1 MKLFSLP
8 KRTLAF
14 TIVFLLFYACQPDSD
29 SLSIND
35 AKSFFEKTA
44 ETLSLPMIGLPETKS
59 EDLSSFLQSVYP
71 VWNDATVSEINGH
84 TLIEVPL
91 SGTTKVVG
99 AIVTIREGQY
109 NISRAACKSFLVLE
123 YTGQE
128 PRLYVET
135 FLQKGKRCT
144 MSAVS
149 NRDKE
154 EGFQILSD
162 LDGRVF
168 EKTGFQNGVI
178 RTVSDKHYVI
188 DVTRIKDVDYFG
200 YRIAYA
206 TTEASTKGGCPG
218 QEEYLLCPSCF
229 AGFWGNPE
237 DPDLEC
243 PYCSHKYSD
252 NGDTICNLCGYPVSE
267 CICGSGSGG
276 ECAPC
281 GQPDTYC
288 NSDCSSSP
296 YCTCDVGLH

>member
-1 MKLFSLP
+1 MKPFSLL

-14 TIVFLLFYACQPDSD
+14 AIVFFLFSACQPDSD
-29 SLSIND
+29 GLSIND
-35 AKSFFEKTA
+35 AKSLFEKTA

-59 EDLSSFLQSVYP
+59 DDLSSALQSVYP
-71 VWNDATVSEINGH
+71 VWNNATVSEINGH

-91 SGTTKVVG
+91 SGATKVVG
-99 AIVTIREGQY
+99 AIVTIKEGQY
-109 NISRAACKSFLVLE
+109 NISRAACKSYLVLE

-144 MSAVS
+144 MSAAS

-162 LDGRVF
+162 LDGRVL

-178 RTVSDKHYVI
+178 RTVSDKHFVI
-188 DVTRIKDVDYFG
+188 DITRIKDVDYFG

-218 QEEYLLCPSCF
+218 QEEYILCPFCF
-229 AGFWGNPE
+229 AGFWGNIE
-237 DPDLEC
+237 DSDLEC
-243 PYCSHKYSD
+243 PYCGYEFYS
-252 NGDTICNLCGYPVSE
+252 NGDAICPSCGKPLDQ
-267 CICGSGSGG
+267 
-276 ECAPC
+276 CACQNPIGTCASC
-281 GQPDTYC
+281 GQLVYDC
-288 NSDCSSSP
+288 DSNCSSSP
-296 YCTCDVGLH
+296 YCPCEGGLH